1 MDGYRLTEWAYT
13 FSDYLTELR
22 IKPHDQ
28 QDKIID
34 LVDTITD
41 YNKHEDDRVEAL
53 EELAGILP
61 DDHLVPDYAKEA
73 KAQYVDNLLEDELE
87 FSM

>member
-13 FSDYLTELR
+13 FSDYLTELSN
-22 IKPHDQ
+22 KPHDQ
-28 QDKIID
+28 EAAITD

-41 YNKHEDDRVEAL
+41 CDMHEDTRVEAL